1 MSDIEKV
8 KKLREATGAGFKD
21 CNLAIKESAGD
32 LDKAVEILRI
42 KGISKASKKM
52 SREAKEGVVAISGDE
67 NKTSIIEVNC
77 ETDFVAKNDDFINFV
92 KELSDLNNDNDS
104 NVEKLK
110 KSKMK
115 NGNSVEDNLVA
126 LIAKIG
132 EKITIGQTKTIS
144 NSTSKNYQYLHTV
157 VKDNLAKLAV
167 VVSLETKDDSEVIK
181 NFGKQLSMHIAA
193 SNPLALESNLID
205 KAIIDKEQELVT
217 EELKNSG
224 KPEEIAKKISSGK
237 MNKFK
242 EENALLTQAWVM
254 EPKKKVQDVLK
265 ELSISDLKIKE
276 FSRIK
281 IGE

>member
-8 KKLREATGAGFKD
+8 KKLRSATGAGFKD
-21 CNLAIKESAGD
+21 CNQALKESAGD
-32 LDKAVEILRI
+32 LDKAVEILRV

-52 SREAKEGVVAISGDE
+52 SRDAKEGVVAVSGDE
-67 NKTSIIEVNC
+67 KKTSIIEVNC
-77 ETDFVAKNDDFINFV
+77 ETDFVAKNEDFINFV
-92 KELSDLNNDNDS
+92 KEISELNDLNDS
-104 NVEKLK
+104 NIEDLK
-110 KSKMK
+110 KAKMK
-115 NGNSVEDNLVA
+115 NGNSVDDNLVA

-132 EKITIGQTKTIS
+132 EKITIGKTKTIS
-144 NSTSKNYQYLHTV
+144 NSSSINYQYLHTV

-167 VVSLETKDDSEVIK
+167 IVSLETKDNSDTVK
-181 NFGKQLSMHIAA
+181 TFGKQLSMHIAA
-193 SNPLALESNLID
+193 SNPLALESSLID
-205 KAIIDKEQELVT
+205 KSIIDKEQKLVT

-224 KPEEIAKKISSGK
+224 KPEEIAKKISLGK

-254 EPKKKVQDVLK
+254 EPKKKVQEVLK
-265 ELSISDLKIKE
+265 ELAINDLKIKE